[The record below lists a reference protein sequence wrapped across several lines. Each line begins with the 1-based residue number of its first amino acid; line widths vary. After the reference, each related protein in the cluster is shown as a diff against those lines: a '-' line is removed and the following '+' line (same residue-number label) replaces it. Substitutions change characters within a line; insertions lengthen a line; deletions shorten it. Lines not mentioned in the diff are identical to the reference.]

1 LSLKWYKTANYI
13 CQLKFAIKAKIIYL
27 KDFFYLLNS
36 RERNMTEKE
45 KTNNNSDIKLSLSE
59 TVEIIGRLK
68 EALDVKSDG
77 QLAKYL
83 GITRQNIGAARK
95 RDDVP
100 PGWIYKVA
108 ELSGC
113 SMDWLRFG
121 RGPKVRMEYTA
132 EGSTPKGE
140 LSSQASPYKL
150 QVSWQPRPADELQSD
165 EDIPGFGAAVEMLA
179 RIYSSEDQLM
189 IGTINANIRAFCEA
203 IDRKQH
209 DQSSTEELINLK
221 KRLATIK
228 KQLKGDRPA

>member
-1 LSLKWYKTANYI
+1 MA
-13 CQLKFAIKAKIIYL
+13 
-27 KDFFYLLNS
+27 
-36 RERNMTEKE
+36 EKE
-45 KTNNNSDIKLSLSE
+45 KRNNNNEMKLSLSE
-59 TVEIIGRLK
+59 TEEIIGRLK
-68 EALDVKSDG
+68 EVLNVKSDG

-121 RGPKVRMEYTA
+121 HGPKVRMEYTA
-132 EGSTPKGE
+132 EGPKPKSE

-150 QVSWQPRPADELQSD
+150 QVSWQPRPADEFQSD

-189 IGTINANIRAFCEA
+189 ISTINANIRAFCEA
-203 IDRKQH
+203 IDRKHH
-209 DQSSTEELINLK
+209 DQNSTKELINLK
-221 KRLATIK
+221 KRLATIE
-228 KQLKGDRPA
+228 KQLKQDKTE

>member
-1 LSLKWYKTANYI
+1 MA
-13 CQLKFAIKAKIIYL
+13 
-27 KDFFYLLNS
+27 
-36 RERNMTEKE
+36 EKE
-45 KTNNNSDIKLSLSE
+45 KTNNYNEMKLQLSE
-59 TVEIIGRLK
+59 TEEIIGRLK
-68 EALDVKSDG
+68 EVLDVKSDG

-108 ELSGC
+108 EVSGC

-121 RGPKVRMEYTA
+121 RGPKLRVEYTSA
-132 EGSTPKGE
+132 GSKPKDE

-150 QVSWQPRPADELQSD
+150 QVSWQPRPADELQGD

-189 IGTINANIRAFCEA
+189 ISTINANIRAFYEA

-221 KRLATIK
+221 KRLATIED
-228 KQLKGDRPA
+228 QLKRDKPA

>member
-1 LSLKWYKTANYI
+1 
-13 CQLKFAIKAKIIYL
+13 
-27 KDFFYLLNS
+27 
-36 RERNMTEKE
+36 MTEE
-45 KTNNNSDIKLSLSE
+45 KKQYNNNGMKLSLSGTE
-59 TVEIIGRLK
+59 EIIGRLK
-68 EALDVKSDG
+68 EVLDVKSDG

-121 RGPKVRMEYTA
+121 HGPKVRVEYTSA
-132 EGSTPKGE
+132 ASKPKGE
-140 LSSQASPYKL
+140 LSSQETPYKL
-150 QVSWQPRPADELQSD
+150 QVSWQPGPADESQSG

-189 IGTINANIRAFCEA
+189 ISTINANIRAFCEA
-203 IDRKQH
+203 IDRKQR
-209 DQSSTEELINLK
+209 DQRSTKELADLK
-221 KRLATIK
+221 IRLTTIE
-228 KQLKGDRPA
+228 KQLQRDKTG

>member
-1 LSLKWYKTANYI
+1 MVK
-13 CQLKFAIKAKIIYL
+13 
-27 KDFFYLLNS
+27 
-36 RERNMTEKE
+36 KE
-45 KTNNNSDIKLSLSE
+45 KTNNNNNMELSLSE
-59 TVEIIGRLK
+59 TEEIIGRLK
-68 EALDVKSDG
+68 EVLNVKSDG

-100 PGWIYKVA
+100 PGWVYKVA

-121 RGPKVRMEYTA
+121 HGPKVRVEYTSA
-132 EGSTPKGE
+132 GSKPKDE

-165 EDIPGFGAAVEMLA
+165 QDITGFGTAVEMLA

-189 IGTINANIRAFCEA
+189 ISTINANIRAFCEA

-221 KRLATIK
+221 KRLAMIED
-228 KQLKGDRPA
+228 QLKRDKPA

>member
-1 LSLKWYKTANYI
+1 M
-13 CQLKFAIKAKIIYL
+13 AK
-27 KDFFYLLNS
+27 
-36 RERNMTEKE
+36 KE
-45 KTNNNSDIKLSLSE
+45 KTNNNNNMKISLSE
-59 TVEIIGRLK
+59 TEEIIGRLK
-68 EALDVKSDG
+68 EVLDAKSDG

-121 RGPKVRMEYTA
+121 HGPKVRAEYTA
-132 EGSTPKGE
+132 AGSQPKGE

-150 QVSWQPRPADELQSD
+150 QVSWQPRRAEKLQSD

-179 RIYSSEDQLM
+179 RIYSSKDQLM
-189 IGTINANIRAFCEA
+189 INTINANIRAFCEA
-203 IDRKQH
+203 IDHKQH
-209 DQSSTEELINLK
+209 DQSTTKELINLK
-221 KRLATIK
+221 NRLATIE
-228 KQLKGDRPA
+228 KQLKPDKPD

>member
-1 LSLKWYKTANYI
+1 
-13 CQLKFAIKAKIIYL
+13 
-27 KDFFYLLNS
+27 
-36 RERNMTEKE
+36 MMEKE
-45 KTNNNSDIKLSLSE
+45 KTNNNSYINLSLSE
-59 TVEIIGRLK
+59 TEEIIGRLK

-121 RGPKVRMEYTA
+121 HGPKIRMKYSA
-132 EGSTPKGE
+132 KGSKPKGE
-140 LSSQASPYKL
+140 LSSQTSPYKL

-179 RIYSSEDQLM
+179 KIYGSEDQLL
-189 IGTINANIRAFCEA
+189 IGAINTDLRAFCEA
-203 IDRKQH
+203 IDRKQR
-209 DQSSTEELINLK
+209 DQNSTKELINLK
-221 KRLATIK
+221 KRLATIE
-228 KQLKGDRPA
+228 KQLKGDKPE

>member
-1 LSLKWYKTANYI
+1 
-13 CQLKFAIKAKIIYL
+13 
-27 KDFFYLLNS
+27 
-36 RERNMTEKE
+36 MVEKE
-45 KTNNNSDIKLSLSE
+45 KINNNSDMKLSLSE
-59 TVEIIGRLK
+59 TEEIIGRLK
-68 EALDVKSDG
+68 QALDVNSDG

-121 RGPKVRMEYTA
+121 HGPKVRAEY
-132 EGSTPKGE
+132 GSGGPKPKGE
-140 LSSQASPYKL
+140 LSSQTTPYKL
-150 QVSWQPRPADELQSD
+150 QVSWQAGAADELQSD
-165 EDIPGFGAAVEMLA
+165 ADIPGFGAAVEMLA

-189 IGTINANIRAFCEA
+189 ISTINANMRAFCEA

-209 DQSSTEELINLK
+209 DQNSTNELINLK
-221 KRLATIK
+221 KRLATIE
-228 KQLKGDRPA
+228 KQLKREKPD

>member
-1 LSLKWYKTANYI
+1 MA
-13 CQLKFAIKAKIIYL
+13 
-27 KDFFYLLNS
+27 
-36 RERNMTEKE
+36 EKE
-45 KTNNNSDIKLSLSE
+45 KTNNYNEMKLQLSE
-59 TVEIIGRLK
+59 TEEIIGRLK
-68 EALDVKSDG
+68 EVLDVKSDG

-108 ELSGC
+108 EVSGC

-121 RGPKVRMEYTA
+121 RGPKVRVEYTSA
-132 EGSTPKGE
+132 GSKPKDE

-150 QVSWQPRPADELQSD
+150 QVSWQPRLADELQSD

-179 RIYSSEDQLM
+179 KIYSSEDQLM
-189 IGTINANIRAFCEA
+189 ISTINANIRAFCEA

-209 DQSSTEELINLK
+209 DQSSTKELINLK
-221 KRLATIK
+221 KRLATIED
-228 KQLKGDRPA
+228 QLKRDKPA